1 MATAAAKAPLVADKA
16 ELFEYSPPQF
26 FGADSRVPL
35 ALRTLISDIYVF
47 VTIHYNFWTL
57 PFLAAFYMLYQ
68 RGYGLV
74 VVAILA
80 LYAPS
85 FLSGVE
91 KTAAGGTWDLVRL
104 SRFWLLNA
112 NATAIKIYR
121 EKSLD
126 ATKRYIFGFHP
137 HGIIILSRIAT
148 YGGTWEAV
156 FPKLVTRGTPLFML
170 LLLTGMCTLID
181 LIMWLLSLCSAALGA
196 SSIFGV
202 PLARELCLWYE
213 IEFSISRK
221 SSLCAYSNACGIVIM
236 LLFMLILIGSA
247 WSTRPGRRPTR
258 CSRRTTASA
267 CTRVA
272 CPKSSSWTRRPR

>member
-1 MATAAAKAPLVADKA
+1 MATQAAEEKAPLVASATTDET

-26 FGADSRVPL
+26 FAADSRVPP
-35 ALRTLISDIYVF
+35 ALRAFITDAYVF
-47 VTIHYNFWTL
+47 ITIHYNFWAL

-91 KTAAGGTWDLVRL
+91 KTAEGGAWDFVRL

-156 FPKLVTRGTPLFML
+156 FPKLITRGASVVRTCCRPCIDVCGMAQSLSMCVL
-170 LLLTGMCTLID
+170 LRV
-181 LIMWLLSLCSAALGA
+181 SCS
-196 SSIFGV
+196 
-202 PLARELCLWYE
+202 
-213 IEFSISRK
+213 SR
-221 SSLCAYSNACGIVIM
+221 CVQH
-236 LLFMLILIGSA
+236 F
-247 WSTRPGRRPTR
+247 RRPAR
-258 CSRRTTASA
+258 S
-267 CTRVA
+267 
-272 CPKSSSWTRRPR
+272 